1 MKVLGSGKERRFTG
15 YTLSFRLPALDC
27 EFAHQTVHER
37 CRTSLWRM
45 CRGCLGTEDTFV
57 YHVDCFHAI
66 ERHYGRRLSLD
77 DLWEMSV
84 WTQGLP
90 RMPTISASRPR
101 AGARL
106 EVDGTKTNDT
116 WIRILGALPQELI
129 DQIRGMCP
137 ESCLWRYFSALE
149 RFPHLEPLLDRDTGT
164 RWLSFEELGYWNR
177 WDGVMSTSGS
187 ADLVRLSLDDLGI
200 RSVEHK
206 SATDGEG
213 TSPDSGIGYVV
224 EHVDTMK
231 SCKYAIKVREFDHKL
246 DTGRSCMKQG
256 QFIRLMP
263 VDDRPPATTCTEG
276 LRIWDIPNPPPVKT
290 ITWFSERLKP
300 AKVSCLK
307 LQGLRG
313 LTVFCSQGAIYA
325 IRPHYTWGI
334 SAAPAPSQANLHP
347 AERKR
352 LTPIFFP
359 LRDGEKISEIWVRDC
374 TCAAS
379 VCRKTI
385 HNEALAVRPCYRLF
399 VFLEKST

>member
-1 MKVLGSGKERRFTG
+1 
-15 YTLSFRLPALDC
+15 
-27 EFAHQTVHER
+27 
-37 CRTSLWRM
+37 
-45 CRGCLGTEDTFV
+45 
-57 YHVDCFHAI
+57 
-66 ERHYGRRLSLD
+66 
-77 DLWEMSV
+77 
-84 WTQGLP
+84 
-90 RMPTISASRPR
+90 
-101 AGARL
+101 
-106 EVDGTKTNDT
+106 
-116 WIRILGALPQELI
+116 
-129 DQIRGMCP
+129 
-137 ESCLWRYFSALE
+137 
-149 RFPHLEPLLDRDTGT
+149 
-164 RWLSFEELGYWNR
+164 
-177 WDGVMSTSGS
+177 
-187 ADLVRLSLDDLGI
+187 
-200 RSVEHK
+200 
-206 SATDGEG
+206 
-213 TSPDSGIGYVV
+213 
-224 EHVDTMK
+224 MK
-231 SCKYAIKVREFDHKL
+231 SFKYAIK
-246 DTGRSCMKQG
+246 G
-256 QFIRLMP
+256 QFIRLLP

-385 HNEALAVRPCYRLF
+385 HNEALAIVTSEGRFQLFGRYISPRAEASNPHSGLRWKQIGNATTTHLLYTNPMFQSPHTDLGAASTTAQTQISEKKPAPPAPLVKCRGWAIAAHFGYMSVASLRGVNQLKLFHVRGSRRDVPDNPCQGLLLGYEDGSLAALGNCSEEGADIEGDVYHDPLALYHRINKKGGYEIVRSYSLTDSKEPDLDYDYEWEEIPMEGELYWWFDDHRTLF
-399 VFLEKST
+399 IRHQP